1 MYALIGE
8 TLSGVRWVDRLA
20 AEFVAAIRTPFLT
33 ETMTSM
39 TGLGSVT
46 AGVVFVGLFY
56 LAGWREEFVKSVV
69 ALAPRNRRLGL
80 MTLVERPF
88 PPNPVCLTE
97 GGAGTT
103 SSFPSGH
110 SAAVTAYAGIAW
122 HSDELPFAVAAG
134 FAGLISFSRIYL
146 GTHYLSDTIFGIGL
160 GIAAVLFAEWFL
172 GRVARRRSSIG
183 CRSMP
188 TSEDRW

>member
-8 TLSGVRWVDRLA
+8 ALNYVHWIDRLGV
-20 AEFVAAIRTPFLT
+20 EFVGAIRTGMLT
-33 ETMTSM
+33 VMMTSM

-69 ALAPRNRRLGL
+69 ALSLLGVVVWGL
-80 MTLVERPF
+80 MSLVERPF
-88 PPNPVCLTE
+88 PPDPVCITE
-97 GGAGTT
+97 GDTGVT

-110 SAAVTAYAGIAW
+110 AAAVTAYATIARD
-122 HSDELPFAVAAG
+122 SDVLPFAVTAG

-146 GTHYLSDTIFGIGL
+146 GTHYLSDTLFGIGL
-160 GIAAVLFAEWFL
+160 GIAAVLFAERL
-172 GRVARRRSSIG
+172 IDRVGEEAVLDLL
-183 CRSMP
+183 P
-188 TSEDRW
+188 FETDL

>member
-69 ALAPRNRRLGL
+69 AL
-80 MTLVERPF
+80 
-88 PPNPVCLTE
+88 
-97 GGAGTT
+97 
-103 SSFPSGH
+103 
-110 SAAVTAYAGIAW
+110 
-122 HSDELPFAVAAG
+122 
-134 FAGLISFSRIYL
+134 
-146 GTHYLSDTIFGIGL
+146 
-160 GIAAVLFAEWFL
+160 
-172 GRVARRRSSIG
+172 
-183 CRSMP
+183 
-188 TSEDRW
+188 

>member
-1 MYALIGE
+1 MHAQIGE
-8 TLSGVRWVDRLA
+8 TLGAIRWADRVF
-20 AEFVAAIRTPFLT
+20 AEFVVAIRTPFLT
-33 ETMTSM
+33 EMMTSM

-69 ALAPRNRRLGL
+69 ALSLLGVVVWGL

-88 PPNPVCLTE
+88 PSDPVCVTE
-97 GGAGTT
+97 GDAGTT

-110 SAAVTAYAGIAW
+110 SAAVTAYAAIAW
-122 HSDELPFAVAAG
+122 GSDNLPFAIAVG

-146 GTHYLSDTIFGIGL
+146 GTHYLSDTLFGIGL
-160 GIAAVLFAEWFL
+160 GIAAVLFAERL
-172 GRVARRRSSIG
+172 LDRVG
-183 CRSMP
+183 
-188 TSEDRW
+188 EDAVLDRLPFDADI

>member
-1 MYALIGE
+1 
-8 TLSGVRWVDRLA
+8 
-20 AEFVAAIRTPFLT
+20 
-33 ETMTSM
+33 M

-69 ALAPRNRRLGL
+69 ALSLLGIVVWGL

-97 GGAGTT
+97 GDAGTT

-172 GRVARRRSSIG
+172 GRVGEEAII
-183 CRSMP
+183 
-188 TSEDRW
+188 DRLPFDADI

>member
-69 ALAPRNRRLGL
+69 ALSLLGIVVWGL

-103 SSFPSGH
+103 SSFPSG
-110 SAAVTAYAGIAW
+110 TR
-122 HSDELPFAVAAG
+122 P
-134 FAGLISFSRIYL
+134 
-146 GTHYLSDTIFGIGL
+146 
-160 GIAAVLFAEWFL
+160 
-172 GRVARRRSSIG
+172 
-183 CRSMP
+183 P
-188 TSEDRW
+188 

>member
-8 TLSGVRWVDRLA
+8 VSRAVLWGDRLV
-20 AEFVAAIRTPFLT
+20 AEFVAAIRAPFLT
-33 ETMTSM
+33 EMMTSM

-56 LAGWREEFVKSVV
+56 LAGWREEFVKSVI
-69 ALAPRNRRLGL
+69 ALSLLGVVVWGL

-88 PPNPVCLTE
+88 PPNPVCVTE
-97 GGAGTT
+97 GDAGTT

-146 GTHYLSDTIFGIGL
+146 GTHYLSDTVFGIGL
-160 GIAAVLFAEWFL
+160 GIAAVLFAEWL
-172 GRVARRRSSIG
+172 VRRVGEEAVL
-183 CRSMP
+183 
-188 TSEDRW
+188 DRLPFETDI

>member
-1 MYALIGE
+1 MHAQIGE
-8 TLSGVRWVDRLA
+8 VLSAIRWVDRGT
-20 AEFVAAIRTPFLT
+20 AEFVAAVRTPFLT
-33 ETMTSM
+33 EMMTSM

-69 ALAPRNRRLGL
+69 ALSLLGVVVWAL

-88 PPNPVCLTE
+88 PPDPVCVTE
-97 GGAGTT
+97 GDAGTT

-122 HSDELPFAVAAG
+122 RSDELPFAAVAG
-134 FAGLISFSRIYL
+134 FAGLIAFSRIYL
-146 GTHYLSDTIFGIGL
+146 GTHYLSDTLFGVGL
-160 GIAAVLFAEWFL
+160 GIAAVLSAEWL
-172 GRVARRRSSIG
+172 LERTGEEAVL
-183 CRSMP
+183 
-188 TSEDRW
+188 DRLPFETDI

>member
-1 MYALIGE
+1 MHAQIGAI
-8 TLSGVRWVDRLA
+8 LGAIRGVDRIG

-33 ETMTSM
+33 EMMTSM

-69 ALAPRNRRLGL
+69 SLSLLGVVVWAQ
-80 MTLVERPF
+80 MSVVERPF
-88 PPNPVCLTE
+88 PSNPVCVTE

-110 SAAVTAYAGIAW
+110 SAAVAAYAAIARD
-122 HSDELPFAVAAG
+122 SENLPFAVAVG
-134 FAGLISFSRIYL
+134 FAALISFSRVYL
-146 GTHYLSDTIFGIGL
+146 GTHYLSDTLVGIGL
-160 GIAAVLFAEWFL
+160 GLAAVLFAEWFL
-172 GRVARRRSSIG
+172 DRVGEEAVL
-183 CRSMP
+183 
-188 TSEDRW
+188 DRLPFDADL

>member
-1 MYALIGE
+1 MHAQIGAV
-8 TLSGVRWVDRLA
+8 LSAIRWIDRLA

-33 ETMTSM
+33 EMMTSM

-69 ALAPRNRRLGL
+69 ALSLLGVVVWAL

-88 PPNPVCLTE
+88 PPNPVCVTE

-110 SAAVTAYAGIAW
+110 SAAVAAYAGIAW
-122 HSDELPFAVAAG
+122 GSEELPFAVAVG

-146 GTHYLSDTIFGIGL
+146 GTHYLSDTLFGVGL
-160 GIAAVLFAEWFL
+160 GVAAVLFAEWFL
-172 GRVARRRSSIG
+172 DRVGEEAVL
-183 CRSMP
+183 
-188 TSEDRW
+188 DRLPFEPNF

>member
-1 MYALIGE
+1 MHAQIGSV
-8 TLSGVRWVDRLA
+8 LGAIRRVDRLG

-33 ETMTSM
+33 EMMTSM

-69 ALAPRNRRLGL
+69 ALSLLGVVVWAL
-80 MTLVERPF
+80 MSVVERPF
-88 PPNPVCLTE
+88 PSNPVCVTE

-110 SAAVTAYAGIAW
+110 SAAVAAYAAIARD
-122 HSDELPFAVAAG
+122 SDNLPFAVAVG
-134 FAGLISFSRIYL
+134 FAALISFSRVYL
-146 GTHYLSDTIFGIGL
+146 GTHYLSDTLVGIGL
-160 GIAAVLFAEWFL
+160 GVAAVLFAEWFL
-172 GRVARRRSSIG
+172 DRVGEEAVI
-183 CRSMP
+183 
-188 TSEDRW
+188 DRLPFDAKL

>member
-1 MYALIGE
+1 MHAQIGAALSAI
-8 TLSGVRWVDRLA
+8 RRVDRLA
-20 AEFVAAIRTPFLT
+20 AEFVAGIRTPFLT
-33 ETMTSM
+33 EMMTSM

-46 AGVVFVGLFY
+46 AGVVIVGLFY

-69 ALAPRNRRLGL
+69 ALSLLGVVVWVL

-88 PPNPVCLTE
+88 PSNPVCVTE
-97 GGAGTT
+97 GDAGTT

-122 HSDELPFAVAAG
+122 GSDELPFLVAAG

-146 GTHYLSDTIFGIGL
+146 GTHYLSDTLFGIGL
-160 GIAAVLFAEWFL
+160 GIAAVLFAEWL
-172 GRVARRRSSIG
+172 LDRVG
-183 CRSMP
+183 EG
-188 TSEDRW
+188 TVLDRLPFETNF

>member
-1 MYALIGE
+1 MHAQIGE
-8 TLSGVRWVDRLA
+8 VLSAVRWVDGLA
-20 AEFVAAIRTPFLT
+20 AEFVVAVRTPLLT
-33 ETMTSM
+33 EMMTSM

-56 LAGWREEFVKSVV
+56 IAGWREEFVRSVV
-69 ALAPRNRRLGL
+69 ALSLLGVVVWVL

-88 PPNPVCLTE
+88 PPNPICVTE

-110 SAAVTAYAGIAW
+110 SAAVAAYAAIAW
-122 HSDELPFAVAAG
+122 NSDELPFGVAAG

-146 GTHYLSDTIFGIGL
+146 GTHYLSDTLFGIGL
-160 GIAAVLFAEWFL
+160 GVAAVLFAEWLL
-172 GRVARRRSSIG
+172 GRVGEEAVL
-183 CRSMP
+183 
-188 TSEDRW
+188 DRLPFETEI